1 MNAKLFVL
9 KCADYAACSKYRICR
24 KKSTESEVAAMLQQQ
39 KKQICVIYCI
49 ILILAATVLGI
60 GDIERSRMERG
71 LEQNKSVLREV
82 RTTSINEIGILPTGS
97 VLRTVFETQNL
108 KSFQSEKTVDL
119 WILVLPFLFTLSGF
133 VCDTR
138 KWWVKIGTLVHASQ
152 WYRRL
157 EYIHKKDGKKLLT
170 SYI

>member
-1 MNAKLFVL
+1 
-9 KCADYAACSKYRICR
+9 
-24 KKSTESEVAAMLQQQ
+24 MLRQQ

-49 ILILAATVLGI
+49 ILILTATVFGM
-60 GDIERSRMERG
+60 GDMESARMEQS
-71 LEQNKSVLREV
+71 LKQSKSVFREIQ
-82 RTTSINEIGILPTGS
+82 TAAINEVGILPTGN

-108 KSFQSEKTVDL
+108 KTVQSKKTVDL
-119 WILVLPFLFTLSGF
+119 WILFLPFLFTLSGS

-138 KWWVKIGTLVHASQ
+138 IWWMKSSTLIQGSQ

-157 EYIHKKDGKKLLT
+157 AYIHKKDGKKLLT

>member
-1 MNAKLFVL
+1 
-9 KCADYAACSKYRICR
+9 
-24 KKSTESEVAAMLQQQ
+24 MLQQQ

-49 ILILAATVLGI
+49 ILILAATVFGI
-60 GDIERSRMERG
+60 GDIESSRMERG

-97 VLRTVFETQNL
+97 VLRTVFEMQSL

-119 WILVLPFLFTLSGF
+119 WILVLPFSGI
-133 VCDTR
+133 TNEPG

>member
-24 KKSTESEVAAMLQQQ
+24 KKSTESEVATMLQQQ

-49 ILILAATVLGI
+49 ILILAATVFGI
-60 GDIERSRMERG
+60 GDIESSRMERG
-71 LEQNKSVLREV
+71 LEQNKSVL
-82 RTTSINEIGILPTGS
+82 PTGS
-97 VLRTVFETQNL
+97 VLRTVFETQSP

-133 VCDTR
+133 ICDTR

>member
-1 MNAKLFVL
+1 
-9 KCADYAACSKYRICR
+9 
-24 KKSTESEVAAMLQQQ
+24 MLQQQ

-49 ILILAATVLGI
+49 ILILAATVFGI
-60 GDIERSRMERG
+60 GDIESSRMERG

-82 RTTSINEIGILPTGS
+82 RTTSINE
-97 VLRTVFETQNL
+97 TQSL

-157 EYIHKKDGKKLLT
+157 EYIHKKDGKKLQT

>member
-1 MNAKLFVL
+1 MNAELFVL
-9 KCADYAACSKYRICR
+9 KCVDYVACSKYRICR
-24 KKSTESEVAAMLQQQ
+24 KKSTESEVATMLQQQ

-49 ILILAATVLGI
+49 ILILAATVFGI
-60 GDIERSRMERG
+60 GDIESSRMERG

-97 VLRTVFETQNL
+97 VLRTVFETQSL

-133 VCDTR
+133 ICDTR
-138 KWWVKIGTLVHASQ
+138 KWWVKIGTLVHAS
-152 WYRRL
+152 
-157 EYIHKKDGKKLLT
+157 
-170 SYI
+170 

>member
-1 MNAKLFVL
+1 
-9 KCADYAACSKYRICR
+9 
-24 KKSTESEVAAMLQQQ
+24 MLQQQ

-49 ILILAATVLGI
+49 ILILAATVFGI
-60 GDIERSRMERG
+60 GDIESSGMERE

-97 VLRTVFETQNL
+97 ILRTVFETQSL

>member
-1 MNAKLFVL
+1 
-9 KCADYAACSKYRICR
+9 
-24 KKSTESEVAAMLQQQ
+24 MLQQQ

-49 ILILAATVLGI
+49 ILILAATVFGI
-60 GDIERSRMERG
+60 GDIESSRMERG

-97 VLRTVFETQNL
+97 VLRTVFE
-108 KSFQSEKTVDL
+108 SEKTVDL

>member
-1 MNAKLFVL
+1 MNVKLFVL
-9 KCADYAACSKYRICR
+9 KCVDYVACSKYRICR
-24 KKSTESEVAAMLQQQ
+24 KKSTESEVADMLQQQ

-49 ILILAATVLGI
+49 ILILAVTVFGI
-60 GDIERSRMERG
+60 GDIESSRMERG

-82 RTTSINEIGILPTGS
+82 RTTSINEIGILPIGS
-97 VLRTVFETQNL
+97 VLRTVFETQSL

>member
-1 MNAKLFVL
+1 M
-9 KCADYAACSKYRICR
+9 CD
-24 KKSTESEVAAMLQQQ
+24 
-39 KKQICVIYCI
+39 
-49 ILILAATVLGI
+49 ILYHI
-60 GDIERSRMERG
+60 DIS
-71 LEQNKSVLREV
+71 EV

-97 VLRTVFETQNL
+97 VLRTVFETQSL

>member
-1 MNAKLFVL
+1 
-9 KCADYAACSKYRICR
+9 
-24 KKSTESEVAAMLQQQ
+24 MLQQQ

-49 ILILAATVLGI
+49 ILILAATVFGI
-60 GDIERSRMERG
+60 GDIESSRMERG

-97 VLRTVFETQNL
+97 VLRTV
-108 KSFQSEKTVDL
+108 FQSEKTVDL